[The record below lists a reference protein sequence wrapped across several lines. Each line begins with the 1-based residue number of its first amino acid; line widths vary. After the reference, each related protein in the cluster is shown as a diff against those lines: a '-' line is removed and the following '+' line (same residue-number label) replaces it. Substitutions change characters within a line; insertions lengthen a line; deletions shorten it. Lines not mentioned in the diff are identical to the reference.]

1 MEEKTKKISRITKDT
16 VIPIGSLVV
25 LLATALFIGKLDTRV
40 DTNSFQIKEVKVD
53 IGIIQEDTKQ
63 LPAINARLESID
75 KNIERLLS
83 K

>member
-40 DTNSFQIKEVKVD
+40 DTNSFQIKEVKAD